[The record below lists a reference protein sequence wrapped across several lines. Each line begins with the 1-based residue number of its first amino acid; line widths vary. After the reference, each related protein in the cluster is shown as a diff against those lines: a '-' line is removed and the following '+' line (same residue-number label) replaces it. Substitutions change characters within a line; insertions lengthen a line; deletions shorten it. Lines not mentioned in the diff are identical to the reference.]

1 MYPCCWPDCSTFQ
14 RMAPAAD
21 RMSRRVRRKRQ
32 NQLSEESSDMTPS
45 HDDSREAAQH
55 GLDDD
60 DLHLWLSQSQSA
72 HIAEPTLQL
81 DESTVDDITV
91 STNNV

>member
-1 MYPCCWPDCSTFQ
+1 MST
-14 RMAPAAD
+14 AAD
-21 RMSRRVRRKRQ
+21 RMSRRVRRKRR
-32 NQLSEESSDMTPS
+32 NLVSEDSSDMTLS
-45 HDDSREAAQH
+45 HDDSREAAQN

-81 DESTVDDITV
+81 DESNVDGKTA
-91 STNNV
+91 STNNVQMNVREIP

>member
-1 MYPCCWPDCSTFQ
+1 
-14 RMAPAAD
+14 MAPAAD

-32 NQLSEESSDMTPS
+32 NQMSEESSDMTLS
-45 HDDSREAAQH
+45 HDDSGEAAQH

-60 DLHLWLSQSQSA
+60 DLHLWLSQSQPA

-81 DESTVDDITV
+81 DESTVDGITA
-91 STNNV
+91 STNNVKMNVAEILYSI